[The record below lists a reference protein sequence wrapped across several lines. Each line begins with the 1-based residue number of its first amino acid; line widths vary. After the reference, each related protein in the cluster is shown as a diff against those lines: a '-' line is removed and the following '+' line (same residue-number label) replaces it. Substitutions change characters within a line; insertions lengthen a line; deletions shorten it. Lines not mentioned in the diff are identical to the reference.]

1 MKALIALAAAGCA
14 PTVIWSGHSADRRHT
29 FEVVQDGDHQRVIVD
44 GARRAAYDRVA
55 AWALQTTG
63 SRIVHAAQLGHDWV
77 VVDGDRPGA
86 RWDGIG
92 ELAVAGDHT
101 AYAAERAGRWQVVV
115 DGVAGPE
122 WDAVLAG
129 TLRLSPT
136 GDRVAY
142 AARDAAGVHVVIDGA
157 IGPAWDGVAH
167 LRFGDDGAHVG
178 YVARAGDQ
186 ATVVV
191 DGEPGPRH
199 REVARLRWTGAQPVY
214 AARDTSGWRVI
225 AAEPSPPYR
234 EVRAIVTAGGHAAWI
249 ARDDAGE
256 LVACDGAIVARGP
269 AFDPARL
276 ALVRGCDV
284 VYALRDAAGVHVVHG
299 AIDQTYD
306 EVGPIVIG
314 PGGRI
319 AFAARRADAWSVAV
333 DFQPRPAGSY
343 AGEPVFSADG
353 RHLAYVA
360 RRDRQWLAVVDD
372 RAYRFD
378 LVIDG
383 TLAFSRDGRHWAV
396 IGGDLAREQL
406 FFAVDGTRRVPL
418 APVEIYSAGERAAIH
433 ATLDDGGG
441 VLRAWAA
448 AEADRS

>member
-1 MKALIALAAAGCA
+1 MRALIALAVAGCA
-14 PTVIWSGHSADRRHT
+14 PTVIWSGHSADRRHS
-29 FEVVQDGDHQRVIVD
+29 FEVVQDGDQQRVIVD
-44 GARRAAYDRVA
+44 GARRAAYTRVA
-55 AWALQTTG
+55 AWSLQTTG
-63 SRIVHAAQLGHDWV
+63 SRIVHAARQGRDWV
-77 VVDGDRPGA
+77 VVNAGRPGA

-101 AYAAERAGRWQVVV
+101 AYAAQRAGRWRVVV
-115 DGVAGPE
+115 DGVAGPA

-129 TLRLSPT
+129 TLRLSAT
-136 GDRVAY
+136 GERVVY
-142 AARDAAGVHVVIDGA
+142 AARDAGGVHVVIDGA
-157 IGPAWDGVAH
+157 VGPAWDGVAH
-167 LRFGDDGAHVG
+167 LIVGDDGAHVG
-178 YVARAGDQ
+178 YVARAGDE

-199 REVARLRWTGAQPVY
+199 REIARLRLPGARPVY
-214 AARDTSGWRVI
+214 AARDASGWRVI

-234 EVRAIVTAGGHAAWI
+234 EVRAIVTAGEHAAWI
-249 ARDDAGE
+249 ARDDGGE
-256 LVACDGAIVARGP
+256 LVACDGAVVAR
-269 AFDPARL
+269 AARFDPARL
-276 ALVRGCDV
+276 ALVGGCDV
-284 VYALRDAAGVHVVHG
+284 VYATRDAAGVHVIRG

-314 PGGRI
+314 PGGQI
-319 AFAARRADAWSVAV
+319 AFAARRADAWYIAV
-333 DFQPRPAGSY
+333 DFRPRPAGSY
-343 AGEPVFSADG
+343 AGEPVFSPDG
-353 RHLAYVA
+353 TRLAYVA
-360 RRDRQWLAVVDD
+360 RRDRRWLAVVDD

-406 FFAVDGTRRVPL
+406 FFAIDGTRRVPL

-433 ATLDDGGG
+433 PTLDDGGS

>member
-1 MKALIALAAAGCA
+1 MRALLALAVAGCA
-14 PTVIWSGHSADRRHT
+14 PTVIWSGHSADRRHS

-44 GARRAAYDRVA
+44 GARRTAYTRVA
-55 AWALQTTG
+55 AWSLQTTG
-63 SRIVHAAQLGHDWV
+63 SRIVHAARQGRDWV
-77 VVDGDRPGA
+77 VVDAGRPGA

-115 DGVAGPE
+115 DGIAGPA

-136 GDRVAY
+136 GEHVVY
-142 AARDAAGVHVVIDGA
+142 AARDAGGAHVVIDGA

-167 LRFGDDGAHVG
+167 LRFGDGGAHVG
-178 YVARAGDQ
+178 YVARAGDE

-199 REVARLRWTGAQPVY
+199 REIARLRLSGARPVY
-214 AARDTSGWRVI
+214 AARDASDWRVI

-234 EVRAIVTAGGHAAWI
+234 EVRAIVTAGEHAAWI
-249 ARDDAGE
+249 ARDDGGE
-256 LVACDGAIVARGP
+256 LVACDGAVVAR
-269 AFDPARL
+269 AARFDPARL
-276 ALVRGCDV
+276 ALVGGCDV
-284 VYALRDAAGVHVVHG
+284 VYATRDAAGVHVVHG

-314 PGGRI
+314 PGGQI
-319 AFAARRADAWSVAV
+319 AFAARRADAWYIAV

-343 AGEPVFSADG
+343 AGEPVFSPDG
-353 RHLAYVA
+353 TRLAYVA
-360 RRDRQWLAVVDD
+360 RRDRRWLAVVDG
-372 RAYRFD
+372 RAYGFD

-418 APVEIYSAGERAAIH
+418 APVEIYSAGERAAIQR
-433 ATLDDGGG
+433 APGDDGG

>member
-1 MKALIALAAAGCA
+1 MRALVALAAAGCA
-14 PTVIWSGHSADRRHT
+14 PTVIWSGHSADRRHS
-29 FEVVQDGDHQRVIVD
+29 FEVVQEADHQRVIVD
-44 GARRAAYDRVA
+44 GARRAAYTRVA
-55 AWALQTTG
+55 AWSLQTTG
-63 SRIVHAAQLGHDWV
+63 SRIVHAARLGRDWV
-77 VVDGDRPGA
+77 VVDAGRPGA

-92 ELAVAGDHT
+92 ELAVAGDRT

-115 DGVAGPE
+115 DGVPGPA

-136 GDRVAY
+136 GEHVVY
-142 AARDAAGVHVVIDGA
+142 AARDAGGVHVVIDGA
-157 IGPAWDGVAH
+157 IGAAWDGVAQ
-167 LRFGDDGAHVG
+167 LMFCDDGAHVG

-191 DGEPGPRH
+191 DGEPGPRY
-199 REVARLRWTGAQPVY
+199 REIARLRLPGARPVY
-214 AARDTSGWRVI
+214 AARDASGWRVI

-234 EVRAIVTAGGHAAWI
+234 EVRAIVTAGEHAAWI
-249 ARDDAGE
+249 AREDGGE
-256 LVACDGAIVARGP
+256 LVACDGAIVAR
-269 AFDPARL
+269 AARFDPARL

-284 VYALRDAAGVHVVHG
+284 VYATRDRDGVHVVHG
-299 AIDQTYD
+299 AIDQIYD
-306 EVGPIVIG
+306 EVGPLVIG

-319 AFAARRADAWSVAV
+319 AFAARRAGAWSIVV
-333 DFQPRPAGSY
+333 DARPRPAGSY
-343 AGEPVFSADG
+343 AGDPVFSADG
-353 RHLAYVA
+353 TRLAYVA
-360 RRDRQWLAVVDD
+360 RRGRRWLAVVDD
-372 RAYRFD
+372 RAYGFD

-433 ATLDDGGG
+433 PAPGDDGS